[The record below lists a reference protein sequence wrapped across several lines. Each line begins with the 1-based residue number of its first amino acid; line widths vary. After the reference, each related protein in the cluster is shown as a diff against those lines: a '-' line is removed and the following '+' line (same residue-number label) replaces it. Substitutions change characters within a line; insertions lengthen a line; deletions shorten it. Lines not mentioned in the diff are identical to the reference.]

1 MKISDIVIR
10 VLRVPLVH
18 AYALSKAYGVQLDT
32 SIIVVE
38 LRTDEGI
45 TGWGEC
51 DPWPAFTGD
60 SADSVVAILEKC
72 LAPVLIGQDP
82 TNINAI
88 NELMDKTLRA
98 NATAKAGIDM
108 ACHDILGKSLNA
120 PVHQLIG
127 GKLRNKIRCF
137 WAVGGSTPEETAQE
151 ILAIKKEG
159 FWGCMIKIGTDWKLD
174 AARTLAAR
182 EAVGEDFPLIADA
195 NQGWDIDT
203 AVSYGR
209 AVGCANLLFFEQ
221 PVKYWDVAGLAHI
234 RRKVPMPISAD
245 EGISS
250 IQDAKALIAN
260 DACDYF
266 SIKISKM
273 GGIKKAKQI
282 CEYADNHGIK
292 LFFNSM
298 LEEGITQVSSLHVA
312 STVPN
317 ILMTTG
323 HSFFSTLRLRGDITD
338 FCKWTKEGITYVP
351 EKPGLGFEINYE
363 NLDKFTIHTI
373 PVNH

>member
-1 MKISDIVIR
+1 MKITEIIIR
-10 VLRVPLVH
+10 ELRVPLVH

-32 SIIVVE
+32 SNIVVE
-38 LRTDEGI
+38 VHTDEGI

-60 SADSVVAILEKC
+60 TPDSVVVLLEKC

-88 NELMDKTLRA
+88 HELMDKTLRA
-98 NATAKAGIDM
+98 NHTSKAGIDM
-108 ACHDILGKSLNA
+108 ACHDILGKSLGV

-127 GKLRNKIRCF
+127 GRLRDKIRCF

-151 ILAIKKEG
+151 ILAIKKQG

-182 EAVGEDFPLIADA
+182 DAVGEDFPLIADA
-195 NQGWDIDT
+195 NQGWDVDT
-203 AVSYGR
+203 AVSYGK
-209 AVGCANLLFFEQ
+209 AVGKANLLFFEQ
-221 PVKYWDVAGLAHI
+221 PVKYWDVEGLAKI
-234 RRKVPMPISAD
+234 RRRVPMAVSAD
-245 EGISS
+245 EGVST
-250 IQDAKALIAN
+250 IQEAKALIAA

-266 SIKISKM
+266 SIKVSKH
-273 GGIKKAKQI
+273 GGIMKTKQI
-282 CEYADNHGIK
+282 CEYADRFGIK

-317 ILMTTG
+317 ILMSTG
-323 HSFFSTLRLRGDITD
+323 HSFFSTLRLKGDITD
-338 FCKWTKEGITYVP
+338 FCNWTKEGITYVP
-351 EKPGLGFEINYE
+351 EKPGLGFEIDQE
-363 NLDKFTIHTI
+363 NLDKFTVRT
-373 PVNH
+373 VLAKS